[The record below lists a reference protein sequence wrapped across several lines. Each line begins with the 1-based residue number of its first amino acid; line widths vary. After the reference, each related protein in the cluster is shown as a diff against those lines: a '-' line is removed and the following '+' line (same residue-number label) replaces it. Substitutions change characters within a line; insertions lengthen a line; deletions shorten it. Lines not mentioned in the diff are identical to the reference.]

1 MEHRKTMTMIKIF
14 FPQEYGKQQIEI
26 AASFQCGCCRHNI
39 KCGLCNKFDGFKPN
53 DYELGNKICPKFEQ
67 EISLE
72 VDGNVSREEAEFQKR
87 NIDECLE
94 FIKSKN

>member
-26 AASFQCGCCRHNI
+26 ASSFQCGCCKHNI
-39 KCGLCNKFDGFKPN
+39 KSGLCNKFDGFKPK
-53 DYELGNKICPKFEQ
+53 DYELGDKLCPKFEQ

-72 VDGNVSREEAEFQKR
+72 TTKGLSEKDAE
-87 NIDECLE
+87 IE
-94 FIKSKN
+94 KNNLKEYLQYINNK